1 LGRYPALDLRYSPG
15 KTAADLEE
23 LVYAALDD
31 LEATAIQ
38 EHESADGWR
47 VFFCTLP
54 QRDRAATTLAEDLSS
69 RLTSIEPIDVDDEN
83 WAQRSQESLKSIR
96 VGRVVVAPPWEAH
109 RLLGTGGRGPGTGD
123 REPGAGD
130 RGPEDLAKHLRAGS
144 TLRAWKPAPCPRRP
158 TPIVIVIVPSMG
170 FGTGHHPTTRLCLE
184 LLQMIPLAG
193 LRVIDVGTG
202 SGVLA
207 LAAWKL
213 GARSVLGVDYDADA
227 IANARENASL
237 NGATA
242 SLEIREA
249 DLASFQAEPADVV
262 TANLTAAVIQKH
274 ADALQRLVRLGGN
287 LILSGFAPEQVSD
300 VAQAF
305 NRSISHEL
313 VDRGWTAISLAME
326 SAAKS

>member
-1 LGRYPALDLRYSPG
+1 MGRYPALDLRYTPAA
-15 KTAADLEE
+15 TAADLEE

-31 LEATAIQ
+31 LEPTAIQ

-47 VFFCTLP
+47 VFFRTFP

-109 RLLGTGGRGPGTGD
+109 RLPGDREPGD

-144 TLRAWKPAPCPRRP
+144 TLRAWKPGPCPRRP

-274 ADALQRLVRLGGN
+274 ADALQRLVRLGGK
-287 LILSGFAPEQVSD
+287 LILSGFAPDQVSD

-305 NRSISHEL
+305 NQSISHEL
-313 VDRGWTAISLAME
+313 VDGGWAAISLAME
-326 SAAKS
+326 WEAKS

>member
-1 LGRYPALDLRYSPG
+1 LGRYPALDLRYTPAA
-15 KTAADLEE
+15 TAADLEE

-31 LEATAIQ
+31 LEPTAIQ

-47 VFFCTLP
+47 VFFRTFP

-109 RLLGTGGRGPGTGD
+109 RLPGDREPGD

-144 TLRAWKPAPCPRRP
+144 TLRAWKPGPCPRRP

-274 ADALQRLVRLGGN
+274 ADALQRLVRLGGK
-287 LILSGFAPEQVSD
+287 LILSGFAPDQVSD

-305 NRSISHEL
+305 NQSISHEL
-313 VDRGWTAISLAME
+313 VDGGWAAISLAME
-326 SAAKS
+326 WEAKS

>member
-1 LGRYPALDLRYSPG
+1 LGRYPALDLRYTPAA
-15 KTAADLEE
+15 TAADLEE
-23 LVYAALDD
+23 LIYAALDD
-31 LEATAIQ
+31 LEPTAIQ

-47 VFFCTLP
+47 VFFRTFP

-109 RLLGTGGRGPGTGD
+109 RLPGDREPGD

-144 TLRAWKPAPCPRRP
+144 TLRAWKPGPCPRRP
-158 TPIVIVIVPSMG
+158 TPIVIVIVPSMA

-184 LLQMIPLAG
+184 LLQMFPLAG

-213 GARSVLGVDYDADA
+213 GARTVLGVDYDADA

-274 ADALQRLVRLGGN
+274 ADALQRLVRLGGK
-287 LILSGFAPEQVSD
+287 LILSGFAPDQVSD

-305 NRSISHEL
+305 NQSISHEL
-313 VDRGWTAISLAME
+313 VDGGWAAISLAME
-326 SAAKS
+326 WEAKS

>member
-1 LGRYPALDLRYSPG
+1 LGRYPALDLRYTPAA
-15 KTAADLEE
+15 TAADLEE
-23 LVYAALDD
+23 LIYAALDD
-31 LEATAIQ
+31 LEPTAIQ

-47 VFFCTLP
+47 VFFRTFP

-109 RLLGTGGRGPGTGD
+109 RLPGDREPGD

-144 TLRAWKPAPCPRRP
+144 TLRAWKPGPCPRRP

-274 ADALQRLVRLGGN
+274 ADALQRLVRLGGK
-287 LILSGFAPEQVSD
+287 LILSGFAPDQVSD

-305 NRSISHEL
+305 NQSISHEL
-313 VDRGWTAISLAME
+313 VDGGWAAISLAME
-326 SAAKS
+326 WEAKS